1 MVVNTSTTR
10 ELKSCIYSFVVFN
23 HLSLGVAIRRL
34 REAKGVTLEV
44 LGKRCGISH
53 AGLSKIERGETKE
66 PAFETIVKVA
76 KALNV
81 PLDHLVQMAESDPDE
96 SRPLDADAIEAEAE
110 RALEFLSQFIKGR
123 KPPR

>member
-1 MVVNTSTTR
+1 MVVNTSTTE
-10 ELKSCIYSFVVFN
+10 ELKSCIYSFVAFN
-23 HLSLGVAIRRL
+23 HLSLGEAIRRI
-34 REAKGVTLEV
+34 RESKRITLEA

-81 PLDHLVQMAESDPDE
+81 PLDHLVKMAEGQDSDEASPT
-96 SRPLDADAIEAEAE
+96 DADTIEAEAE
-110 RALEFLSQFIKGR
+110 KALEFLSRFIR
-123 KPPR
+123 KDRK